1 MKSTRTLRTRT
12 PRGAPRARI
21 VAATLACAALLG
33 LPAAADAKG
42 KGGWI
47 VKGAGYGH
55 GIGMSQYGAYGSAKA
70 GKNHQ
75 QILGQY
81 YTGTTLGTSASQTI
95 RVLLLPYQS
104 TVRFGGASAACGQA
118 LNVGKEYVA
127 VRSGND
133 VALRGTGGNGV
144 ANCGAVL
151 SATGPGT
158 VNLAG
163 KGVYRGAL
171 EVRASSNPGTLN
183 AINAVDIESYLRG
196 VVAEE
201 SPRSWPLEAL
211 KAQAIAARSYAL
223 TTGVSGNGFDAY
235 DDTRSQVYGGVAGE
249 TARTDQAVAATANRV
264 VLYQGRVAE
273 TFFFST
279 AGGHTENNEN
289 SFLGGTPLPYLR
301 GVPDPN
307 EANAGSSYHRWVR
320 KFSQRS
326 IQAELG
332 SLVKGR
338 LRGVQIVKRGVSPRI
353 VSARVVG
360 SGGTTTT
367 TGPELRSRLGLPD
380 TWATFKSP
388 KQMKRKKARRARQF
402 AEHLRGW

>member
-1 MKSTRTLRTRT
+1 MRT
-12 PRGAPRARI
+12 ARI
-21 VAATLACAALLG
+21 GAAIASVALVSAGAG
-33 LPAAADAKG
+33 PAVSGAEAKG
-42 KGGWI
+42 KGPWI

-81 YTGTTLGTSASQTI
+81 YTGTTLGSSPSETI

-104 TVRFGGASAACGQA
+104 SVRFGGATAACGQA
-118 LNVGKEYVA
+118 LNAGKDYVA
-127 VRSGND
+127 VRSGDD
-133 VALRGTGGNGV
+133 VALRDTGGTPV
-144 ANCGAVL
+144 ANCGAVM
-151 SATGPGT
+151 SATGAGGT

-196 VVAEE
+196 VVAKE
-201 SPRSWPLEAL
+201 SPSSWPLEAL
-211 KAQAIAARSYAL
+211 KAQAVAARSYAL

-249 TARTDQAVAATANRV
+249 TARTDQAVAATANQV
-264 VLYQGRVAE
+264 VLFGGKVAE
-273 TFFFST
+273 TYFFST
-279 AGGHTENNEN
+279 SGGHTENNEN

-320 KFSQRS
+320 KFSRQS
-326 IQAELG
+326 MQAELG

-338 LRGVQIVKRGVSPRI
+338 LRRVQVVKRGVSPRI
-353 VSARVVG
+353 VKAKVVG

-388 KQMKRKKARRARQF
+388 KQMKRQKMARRARQ
-402 AEHLRGW
+402 ARRLVEHVRGW